1 MDELTTPV
9 PIAGYQVRSFS
20 VGRQEWG
27 PYREAS
33 AAEYQAL
40 KNNPGWEVRA
50 VYSLEDLHASGEL
63 VRLIEATSWKD
74 PKDAPED
81 EWVLVRLGTSASVTT
96 AKRKRS
102 GLWYTSGG
110 TELPKGVATAWKRV
124 ILPGAHL
131 ERGSHGQ
138 G

>member
-20 VGRQEWG
+20 IGRQEWG

-63 VRLIEATSWKD
+63 VRLIEATSWLD

-81 EWVLVRLGTSASVTT
+81 ERLLVRLSNTDIFSV
-96 AKRKRS
+96 AVRKRS
-102 GLWYTSGG
+102 GAWITTGG
-110 TELPKGVATAWKRV
+110 SELPGYVVTAWKRV
-124 ILPGAHL
+124 TLPGAHL